1 MDILIVGLKLI
12 VLVNFI
18 LALHFALKNHSLTRS
33 QIWLFLVMSLGMAS
47 LLSGI
52 RFLKELLYPQFPR
65 LEHLIVVLELLKI
78 NLIPFVTA
86 FLLAAA
92 LTISR
97 GHLSTELPMGAD
109 HRPVVQHGVEQGKT
123 YLIKEE
129 TPRRGFLI
137 FLDLISSGYQGLGIL
152 RTHPDEVRREYDIEH
167 VPILWMSRLQVG
179 ENVIYPS
186 IRVIEQI
193 LEEFIAK
200 EGNRVI
206 FIERLDYLITQRGFE
221 KTLQFIQKLSSLMYV
236 TKSIAM
242 LHIDPL
248 TISERELVLIEK
260 ETKGL
265 KEPFIALEEDLH
277 EMLSYIH
284 EKNSHGIKPNLKQV
298 TRELDLSRNTARK
311 RIQSLQLKGFVILRE
326 KGREKVL
333 EITRKGEENI

>member
-1 MDILIVGLKLI
+1 
-12 VLVNFI
+12 
-18 LALHFALKNHSLTRS
+18 
-33 QIWLFLVMSLGMAS
+33 
-47 LLSGI
+47 
-52 RFLKELLYPQFPR
+52 
-65 LEHLIVVLELLKI
+65 
-78 NLIPFVTA
+78 
-86 FLLAAA
+86 
-92 LTISR
+92 
-97 GHLSTELPMGAD
+97 
-109 HRPVVQHGVEQGKT
+109 
-123 YLIKEE
+123 
-129 TPRRGFLI
+129 
-137 FLDLISSGYQGLGIL
+137 
-152 RTHPDEVRREYDIEH
+152 
-167 VPILWMSRLQVG
+167 MSRLQVG

-200 EGNRVI
+200 EGNQVI

-221 KTLQFIQKLSSLMYV
+221 KTLQFIQQLSSLMYV
-236 TKSIAM
+236 TQSIAV

-265 KEPFIALEEDLH
+265 KEPFMALEEDLH

-333 EITRKGEENI
+333 EITRRGEENI